1 MGASAVIAPACAAF
15 SLLLSLLALSIAG
28 GLSNSD
34 PARLQAEVG
43 TQLGQAVTELLWASV
58 GVLSGAAGAVFPGA
72 HCGRGRGNF
81 AAERHAVFARNFA

>member
-1 MGASAVIAPACAAF
+1 MGASAVIAPTCAAF

-28 GLSNSD
+28 GLSSSD

-58 GVLSGAAGAVFPGA
+58 GCFLALLVPSFLVLIAGVGEGTLLP
-72 HCGRGRGNF
+72 RGMPFSRVNF
-81 AAERHAVFARNFA
+81 A